1 MQNAHGKAF
10 VFGDDIN
17 TDVILPGAYL
27 NVTDPKE
34 LASHCMES
42 EDPDFVKNARPGD
55 IMVAQK
61 NFGCGSSRE
70 HAPLSIKYLGI
81 SCVIAST
88 FARIFFRNALNIGL
102 PILECE
108 EAAKNIKADEALR
121 IGLVNAVYPAEEL
134 MAAAEKMAETIAK
147 NAPIAVRACKKAIN
161 EGLEL
166 GMDDAIVLE
175 EKLFGSCFETADQ
188 VEGMSAFLEKR
199 KHEPY
204 QNK

>member
-17 TDVILPGAYL
+17 TDVILPGKYL
-27 NVTDPKE
+27 NVTDPQE

-42 EDPDFVKNARPGD
+42 EDPDFVKKARPGD
-55 IMVAQK
+55 IMVAHK

-108 EAAKNIKADEALR
+108 EAALNIRPGDEVQVDFDSGVITDVTTGQTFQAAPLPPFMQNL
-121 IGLVNAVYPAEEL
+121 IASGGLVSYARK
-134 MAAAEKMAETIAK
+134 KMGK
-147 NAPIAVRACKKAIN
+147 
-161 EGLEL
+161 
-166 GMDDAIVLE
+166 
-175 EKLFGSCFETADQ
+175 
-188 VEGMSAFLEKR
+188 
-199 KHEPY
+199 
-204 QNK
+204 

>member
-10 VFGDDIN
+10 VFGDDVN
-17 TDVILPGAYL
+17 TDVILPGKYL
-27 NVTDPKE
+27 NVTDPQE

-42 EDPDFVKNARPGD
+42 EDPEFVHKAAPGD
-55 IMVAQK
+55 IMVAHK

-108 EAAKNIKADEALR
+108 EAVQNIHDGDEISVDFNTGLITNHSTGQNFQAEPFPPFMQNL
-121 IGLVNAVYPAEEL
+121 IACGGLVNYSRS
-134 MAAAEKMAETIAK
+134 KI
-147 NAPIAVRACKKAIN
+147 
-161 EGLEL
+161 
-166 GMDDAIVLE
+166 
-175 EKLFGSCFETADQ
+175 
-188 VEGMSAFLEKR
+188 
-199 KHEPY
+199 
-204 QNK
+204 QN

>member
-42 EDPDFVKNARPGD
+42 EDPDFVKNAQPGD
-55 IMVAQK
+55 IMVALK

-108 EAAKNIKADEALR
+108 EAAKNIKAGDTVSVDFDTGVITDITTGATYQAQPFPPFIQNIIEKG
-121 IGLVNAVYPAEEL
+121 GLLSSISERL
-134 MAAAEKMAETIAK
+134 
-147 NAPIAVRACKKAIN
+147 
-161 EGLEL
+161 
-166 GMDDAIVLE
+166 
-175 EKLFGSCFETADQ
+175 
-188 VEGMSAFLEKR
+188 
-199 KHEPY
+199 
-204 QNK
+204 

>member
-17 TDVILPGAYL
+17 TDVILPGKYL
-27 NVTDPKE
+27 NVTDPQE

-42 EDPDFVKNARPGD
+42 EDPDFVKKAHPGD
-55 IMVAQK
+55 IMVARK

-102 PILECE
+102 PILECD
-108 EAAKNIKADEALR
+108 EAARNIRPGDEVRVDFDSGVITDVTTGQTFQADPLPPFMQNLIASG
-121 IGLVNAVYPAEEL
+121 GLVSYARK
-134 MAAAEKMAETIAK
+134 KMGK
-147 NAPIAVRACKKAIN
+147 
-161 EGLEL
+161 
-166 GMDDAIVLE
+166 
-175 EKLFGSCFETADQ
+175 
-188 VEGMSAFLEKR
+188 
-199 KHEPY
+199 
-204 QNK
+204 

>member
-42 EDPDFVKNARPGD
+42 EDPDFVKNAQPGD
-55 IMVAQK
+55 IMIAHK

-88 FARIFFRNALNIGL
+88 FARIFFRNALN
-102 PILECE
+102 
-108 EAAKNIKADEALR
+108 
-121 IGLVNAVYPAEEL
+121 
-134 MAAAEKMAETIAK
+134 
-147 NAPIAVRACKKAIN
+147 
-161 EGLEL
+161 
-166 GMDDAIVLE
+166 
-175 EKLFGSCFETADQ
+175 
-188 VEGMSAFLEKR
+188 
-199 KHEPY
+199 
-204 QNK
+204 

>member
-10 VFGDDIN
+10 VFGSDVN
-17 TDVILPGAYL
+17 TDVILPGKYL

-42 EDPDFVKNARPGD
+42 EDPDFVKKVRPGD
-55 IMVAQK
+55 IMVAHR

-102 PILECE
+102 PILECD
-108 EAAKNIKADEALR
+108 EAAQNIHEGDTVSVDFQTGVITNETTGQSFQAEPFPPFMQNLIACG
-121 IGLVNAVYPAEEL
+121 GLVNYS
-134 MAAAEKMAETIAK
+134 KAK
-147 NAPIAVRACKKAIN
+147 I
-161 EGLEL
+161 
-166 GMDDAIVLE
+166 
-175 EKLFGSCFETADQ
+175 EKLRAS
-188 VEGMSAFLEKR
+188 R
-199 KHEPY
+199 
-204 QNK
+204 